1 MNEKRN
7 LTIDDIAR
15 DLGVSKTTVSRAIS
29 GKGRIGAA
37 TRERVLAYI
46 EKCNYR
52 PSAAAKGLAESRT
65 YNLALVLPRAFIK
78 LDLPFIR
85 RSMSAICQ
93 EASSRDYNILLCM
106 ADTDPESLTRI
117 LDNRKA
123 DGVILTRTMEN
134 DVLIDIITARDVPF
148 ATLGSL
154 PSQYRGLATVEADND
169 QVGGCRAFTEA
180 LLQKRP
186 EKTALLGG
194 ELRYIVNQSRLEGV
208 KNAVKALDFPD
219 FHMET
224 NLSPTTC
231 TEALDRLLSQGVRQ
245 FLCMDD
251 DICIAAL
258 RHLEEQ
264 GLRIPEDVRLA
275 SLYDNDEL
283 RKHQPAISAL
293 QFDAGELGRSTC
305 RELLNYLHGEPH
317 DPQLKL
323 GYQICLRSST

>member
-1 MNEKRN
+1 MSEKRN

-37 TRERVLAYI
+37 TRERVLSYI
-46 EKCNYR
+46 AKCNYR
-52 PSAAAKGLAESRT
+52 PSAAAKGLAESKT
-65 YNLALVLPRAFIK
+65 YNLALVLPRDFIK

-85 RSMSAICQ
+85 KSMSAICQ
-93 EASSRDYNILLCM
+93 EASHRDYNILLCM
-106 ADTDPESLTRI
+106 ADSDPDSLARI

-134 DVLIDIITARDVPF
+134 DPLISIITARGVPF

-154 PSQYRGLATVEADND
+154 AEQYRGQAAVEADND
-169 QVGGCRAFTEA
+169 QIDGCRAFTEA
-180 LLQKRP
+180 LLRKNP

-194 ELRYIVNQSRLEGV
+194 DMRYIVNQSRLEGV
-208 KNAVKALDFPD
+208 KKAVKKMDFSD
-219 FHMET
+219 YHMEI
-224 NLSPTTC
+224 NLSPKTC
-231 TEALDRLLSQGVRQ
+231 TQVLDHLLSQGIQQ

-258 RHLEEQ
+258 HHLEER

-283 RKHQPAISAL
+283 RKHRAGISAL
-293 QFDAGELGRSTC
+293 QFDAEELGRGAC
-305 RELLNYLHGEPH
+305 RELLKCLHGEPH
-317 DPQLKL
+317 EARLKL
-323 GYQICLRSST
+323 GSRICLRGST

>member
-15 DLGVSKTTVSRAIS
+15 ELGVSKTTVSRAIS

-37 TRERVLAYI
+37 TRERVLSYI

-65 YNLALVLPRAFIK
+65 YNLALVLPRDFIK

-85 RSMSAICQ
+85 KSMSAICQ
-93 EASSRDYNILLCM
+93 EASYRDYNILLCM
-106 ADTDPESLTRI
+106 ADDDPDSLARI

-123 DGVILTRTMEN
+123 DGVILTRTLEE
-134 DVLIDIITARDVPF
+134 DVLIPIITARGVPF

-154 PSQYRGLATVEADND
+154 AEQYRGLAAVEADND
-169 QVGGCRAFTEA
+169 QIGGCRAFTEA
-180 LLQKRP
+180 LLHKNP

-194 ELRYIVNQSRLEGV
+194 DLRYIVNQSRLKGV
-208 KNAVKALDFPD
+208 KKAVEALNFSE
-219 FHMET
+219 FHTET
-224 NLSPTTC
+224 NLSPKNC
-231 TEALDRLLSQGVRQ
+231 AQVLDPLLSQGIRQ

-258 RHLEEQ
+258 HHLEEL

-283 RKHQPAISAL
+283 RRHRPGISAL
-293 QFDAGELGRSTC
+293 QFDAEELGRCAC
-305 RELLNYLHGEPH
+305 RELLKCLHGDPH
-317 DPQLKL
+317 ETQLKL
-323 GYQICLRSST
+323 GFRICLRSST